1 MDLEENFYFA
11 YVSDNLQHFLKIDL
25 LTFVTFIFAQGQ
37 KYMTHAKS
45 P

>member
-1 MDLEENFYFA
+1 MDFKENFYFA